1 MFTLD
6 QPAITN
12 STHHHTLLPK
22 HIFYFEQLTEDVT
35 RVFPPLDH
43 ARKSWTHPT
52 TLMPWL
58 TSETKIWN
66 LALTLRP
73 PSLNRI
79 RNTQNVILPDPK
91 QDYLLHTTTTH
102 PPTIKAL
109 QTKKN
114 TSCFSPHW
122 ILTED
127 SQCQNWK
134 ANSHSFL
141 PENILPPLDL
151 NSDLLTIRPLKYI

>member
-66 LALTLRP
+66 LPLTLRP

-91 QDYLLHTTTTH
+91 QDYLLHTTTH
-102 PPTIKAL
+102 PSTNNKSIPNW
-109 QTKKN
+109 KKTLLLLPSLN
-114 TSCFSPHW
+114 FNRRFTMSELKSKFTFSPPGKHSPTTGFELW
-122 ILTED
+122 F
-127 SQCQNWK
+127 
-134 ANSHSFL
+134 AN
-141 PENILPPLDL
+141 
-151 NSDLLTIRPLKYI
+151 Y